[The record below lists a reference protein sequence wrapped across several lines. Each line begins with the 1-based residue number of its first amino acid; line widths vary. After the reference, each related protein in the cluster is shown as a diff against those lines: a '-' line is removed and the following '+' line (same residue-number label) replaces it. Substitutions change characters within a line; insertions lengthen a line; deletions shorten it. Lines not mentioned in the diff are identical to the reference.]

1 MFLTTMDATNYQKD
15 VSNFPSTR
23 LILLNGQWYLKQA
36 NHGTYSNP
44 GTLVGAGGGGGGVR
58 NKDFG
63 TVLQTDL
70 TRNLVPSSA
79 QAIG

>member
-1 MFLTTMDATNYQKD
+1 MQQITRKMFRISFNQI
-15 VSNFPSTR
+15 N
-23 LILLNGQWYLKQA
+23 IINGQWYLKQA

-44 GTLVGAGGGGGGVR
+44 GTLVGGGGGGGR

-63 TVLQTDL
+63 PVLQTDL

>member
-1 MFLTTMDATNYQKD
+1 MFWA
-15 VSNFPSTR
+15 SNGRNKLPERRFKFPFNQ
-23 LILLNGQWYLKQA
+23 INKNGQWYLKQA

-44 GTLVGAGGGGGGVR
+44 GTHVGGR

-70 TRNLVPSSA
+70 TRSLVPSSA